1 MTLEQKQSLY
11 QQNSTTLVQLEQQR
25 FQTKERLQ
33 LSELQLETL
42 NNQLDEQTEALTAI
56 EHTATEAEQNFA
68 DLQSQQKQAQQ
79 QFEQV
84 KAQVEKQQQQKMQM
98 SAQIEQL
105 GKNSSKN

>member
-1 MTLEQKQSLY
+1 MK
-11 QQNSTTLVQLEQQR
+11 QQR

-42 NNQLDEQTEALTAI
+42 NNQLEEQTEALTGV

-84 KAQVEKQQQQKMQM
+84 KAQD
-98 SAQIEQL
+98 
-105 GKNSSKN
+105 